1 MHRSLR
7 HICGATLAVA
17 LAAITPAMPA
27 SAATPSPGQ
36 QVAAQDAAARFVGHD
51 VFTTLEVIDAR
62 RFYIAP
68 REGDNG
74 ITHIATNAALPWD
87 ASVDY
92 TLDGPSATGA
102 QVHGAKGMVGIHV
115 HIQPNNLAQ
124 GDMQRFARQLRP
136 VVVFTIPTRDC
147 TDISADEGVSLTQ
160 SGQSTVVT
168 ATANPGE
175 AVDFRVYADA
185 KRFSMSPVALA
196 ALSADTPDHYASAL
210 RTLADQSGRLTSS
223 IDADA
228 SAQAANG
235 AHAELIATLATL
247 RDQERALAKSA
258 IEERTANHQRAFRD
272 YMAAYVGSYTNHLSG
287 SIGTK
292 TQLSAL
298 MGTAGEL
305 KGDTPLAHAVTGLA
319 TAVNELSDAHQHTGA
334 ADEVD
339 RIIQRIRQQ
348 GTQGLAEELKKT
360 AGEQTRIGAKEYSA
374 GQSQLS
380 QAMIPYSMA
389 YTDAYTAHLDT
400 LAGGNVGAAAQFEQ
414 QAIEQTNADN
424 ATDPTLSGDMQGV
437 NAAMAT
443 LASAREHTGA
453 GSAARQVLLRFSG
466 RFGGDSAGTDG
477 VEPINEM
484 QPALRHSPLAQQA
497 YRDWYTYSIGG
508 RAEMLRVKRIAA
520 ARAEEQ
526 KARSANGGDDMST
539 LVSASNDDASAD
551 VAKYAGS
558 VTKSLGGGGSTA
570 TAQGGGSATHTG
582 GGSIPESE
590 RLATQLGY
598 SGLANHQLIVP
609 STQHLIDETVQIGSM
624 AQALSAAADAM
635 GADGALGRQVAAS
648 GAVQAGEASA
658 LDSRMVI
665 VTNPLR

>member
-7 HICGATLAVA
+7 HICGATLVVA

-68 REGDNG
+68 REGGNG

-87 ASVDY
+87 VSVDY

-102 QVHGAKGMVGIHV
+102 QVRGAKGMVGVHV

-160 SGQSTVVT
+160 SGQSTVVA
-168 ATANPGE
+168 ATANPSE

-223 IDADA
+223 IDDDA

-235 AHAELIATLATL
+235 AHAELIATLTTL

-258 IEERTANHQRAFRD
+258 IAERTASHQRAFHD
-272 YMAAYVGSYTNHLSG
+272 YMAAYVGSYTTHLSG
-287 SIGTK
+287 SIGTT

-305 KGDTPLAHAVTGLA
+305 KGDTPLEHAVTGLA

-424 ATDPTLSGDMQGV
+424 TTDPTLSGDMQDV

-453 GSAARQVLLRFSG
+453 GSAARQILLRFSG

-508 RAEMLRVKRIAA
+508 RAEMLRAKRIAE

-558 VTKSLGGGGSTA
+558 VTKSLGGGGAASSQGSGGTGRHS
-570 TAQGGGSATHTG
+570 AQSA
-582 GGSIPESE
+582 IPESE
-590 RLATQLGY
+590 RLATQLGI

-609 STQHLIDETVQIGSM
+609 DSQRLIDETVQLGSM
-624 AQALSAAADAM
+624 APALHAAADAM
-635 GADGALGRQVAAS
+635 SSRGELGKRMAAS
-648 GAVQAGEASA
+648 GVMQAGEASA
-658 LDSRMVI
+658 LDSRFVM
-665 VTNPLR
+665 VTNPTR

>member
-160 SGQSTVVT
+160 SGQSTVVA

-228 SAQAANG
+228 STQAVNG

-258 IEERTANHQRAFRD
+258 IEERTASHQRAFRD

-508 RAEMLRVKRIAA
+508 RAEMLRAKRIAA

-558 VTKSLGGGGSTA
+558 VTKSLGGGDSTA

-648 GAVQAGEASA
+648 GAVQAGEATA

-665 VTNPLR
+665 VTTPLR

>member
-17 LAAITPAMPA
+17 LAAVTPAMPA

-160 SGQSTVVT
+160 SGQSTVVA

-228 SAQAANG
+228 SAQTANG

-247 RDQERALAKSA
+247 RDQERALAKST
-258 IEERTANHQRAFRD
+258 IEERTASHHRAFRD

-508 RAEMLRVKRIAA
+508 RAEMLRAKRIAA

-539 LVSASNDDASAD
+539 LVSVSNDDASAD

-558 VTKSLGGGGSTA
+558 VTKSLGGGDSTA

>member
-102 QVHGAKGMVGIHV
+102 QVHGAKGIVGIHV

-160 SGQSTVVT
+160 SGQSTVVA

-228 SAQAANG
+228 SAQTANG

-508 RAEMLRVKRIAA
+508 RAEMLRAKRIAE

-539 LVSASNDDASAD
+539 LVSASNDNASAD

-648 GAVQAGEASA
+648 GAVQAGEDSA

-665 VTNPLR
+665 VPNPLR

>member
-160 SGQSTVVT
+160 SGQSTVVA
-168 ATANPGE
+168 ATTNPGE

-228 SAQAANG
+228 STQAANG

-508 RAEMLRVKRIAA
+508 RAEMLRAKRIAA

-558 VTKSLGGGGSTA
+558 VTKSLGGGGSPA
-570 TAQGGGSATHTG
+570 TAQGGGSTTHTG

>member
-102 QVHGAKGMVGIHV
+102 QVDGAKGMVGIHV

-160 SGQSTVVT
+160 SGQSTVVA

-228 SAQAANG
+228 STQAANG

-508 RAEMLRVKRIAA
+508 RAEMLRAKRIAA

>member
-68 REGDNG
+68 REGGNG

-92 TLDGPSATGA
+92 TLDGPSATGV

-160 SGQSTVVT
+160 SGQSTMVA

-228 SAQAANG
+228 STQAANG

-258 IEERTANHQRAFRD
+258 IEERTANHQRAFHD

-508 RAEMLRVKRIAA
+508 RAEMLRAKRIAA

-570 TAQGGGSATHTG
+570 TAQGGGSTTHTG

>member
-160 SGQSTVVT
+160 SGQSTVVA

-185 KRFSMSPVALA
+185 KRFSMSSVALA

-228 SAQAANG
+228 SAQTANG

-247 RDQERALAKSA
+247 RDQERALAKST
-258 IEERTANHQRAFRD
+258 IEERTASHQRAFRD

-305 KGDTPLAHAVTGLA
+305 KGDTSLAHAVTGLA

-508 RAEMLRVKRIAA
+508 RAEMLRAKRIAA

-539 LVSASNDDASAD
+539 LVSVSNDDASAD

-558 VTKSLGGGGSTA
+558 VTKSLGGGDSTA

-665 VTNPLR
+665 VTNPLH

>member
-160 SGQSTVVT
+160 SGQSTVVA

-228 SAQAANG
+228 SAQTANG

-258 IEERTANHQRAFRD
+258 IEERTANHQRAFHD

-508 RAEMLRVKRIAA
+508 RAEMLRAKRIAA

-539 LVSASNDDASAD
+539 LVSVSNDDASAD

-558 VTKSLGGGGSTA
+558 VTKSLGGGDSTA

>member
-27 SAATPSPGQ
+27 LAATPSPGQ

-160 SGQSTVVT
+160 SGQSTVVA

-228 SAQAANG
+228 SAQTANG

-258 IEERTANHQRAFRD
+258 IEERTASHQRAFHD

-508 RAEMLRVKRIAA
+508 RAEMLRAKRIAA

-558 VTKSLGGGGSTA
+558 VTKSLGGSGSTA

>member
-160 SGQSTVVT
+160 SGQSTVVA

-228 SAQAANG
+228 STQAANG

-414 QAIEQTNADN
+414 QAIEQTNAYN

-508 RAEMLRVKRIAA
+508 RAEMLRAKRIAA

>member
-17 LAAITPAMPA
+17 LAAVTPAMPA

-160 SGQSTVVT
+160 SGQSTVVA

-258 IEERTANHQRAFRD
+258 IEERTASHQRAFRD

-305 KGDTPLAHAVTGLA
+305 KGDTSLAHAVTGLA

-558 VTKSLGGGGSTA
+558 VTKSLGGGDSTA

-665 VTNPLR
+665 VTNSLR

>member
-17 LAAITPAMPA
+17 LAAVTPAMPA

-160 SGQSTVVT
+160 SGQSTVVA

-228 SAQAANG
+228 SAQTANG

-247 RDQERALAKSA
+247 RDQERALAKST
-258 IEERTANHQRAFRD
+258 IEERTASHQRAFRD

-305 KGDTPLAHAVTGLA
+305 KGDTSLAHAVTGLA

-508 RAEMLRVKRIAA
+508 RAEMLRAKRIAA

-539 LVSASNDDASAD
+539 LVSVSNDDASAD

-558 VTKSLGGGGSTA
+558 VTKSLGGGDSTA

-609 STQHLIDETVQIGSM
+609 SAQHLIDETVQIGSM
-624 AQALSAAADAM
+624 AQALSAAANAM

-665 VTNPLR
+665 VTNSLR

>member
-7 HICGATLAVA
+7 HICGATLVVA
-17 LAAITPAMPA
+17 LAAVIPAMPA
-27 SAATPSPGQ
+27 SAAAPSPGP

-102 QVHGAKGMVGIHV
+102 QVQGAKGMVGIHV

-160 SGQSTVVT
+160 SGQSTVVA

-185 KRFSMSPVALA
+185 KRLSMSPVALA
-196 ALSADTPDHYASAL
+196 ALSADTPDHYARAL

-228 SAQAANG
+228 SAQTANG

-508 RAEMLRVKRIAA
+508 RAEMLRAKRIAE

-648 GAVQAGEASA
+648 GAVQAGEDSA

>member
-160 SGQSTVVT
+160 SGQSTVVA

-196 ALSADTPDHYASAL
+196 ALSADTPNHYASAL

-466 RFGGDSAGTDG
+466 RFGGDSAGTDS

-508 RAEMLRVKRIAA
+508 RAEMLRAKRIAA

-539 LVSASNDDASAD
+539 LVSVSNDDASAD

>member
-160 SGQSTVVT
+160 SGQSTVVA

-228 SAQAANG
+228 SAQTANG

-508 RAEMLRVKRIAA
+508 RAEMLRAKRIAE

-648 GAVQAGEASA
+648 GAVQAGEDSA

>member
-7 HICGATLAVA
+7 RICGATLAVT

-160 SGQSTVVT
+160 SGQSTVVA

-247 RDQERALAKSA
+247 RDQERAFAKSA

-508 RAEMLRVKRIAA
+508 RAEMLRAKRIAA

>member
-17 LAAITPAMPA
+17 LAAVTPAMPA

-160 SGQSTVVT
+160 SGQSTVVA

-228 SAQAANG
+228 SAQTANG

-247 RDQERALAKSA
+247 RDQERALAKST
-258 IEERTANHQRAFRD
+258 IEERTASHQRAFRD

-305 KGDTPLAHAVTGLA
+305 KGDTSLAHAVTGLA

-424 ATDPTLSGDMQGV
+424 ATGPTLSGDMQGV

-508 RAEMLRVKRIAA
+508 RAEMLRAKRIAA

-526 KARSANGGDDMST
+526 KARSVNGGDDMST
-539 LVSASNDDASAD
+539 LVSVSNDDASAD

-558 VTKSLGGGGSTA
+558 VTKSLGGGDSTA

-624 AQALSAAADAM
+624 AQALSAAANAM

>member
-7 HICGATLAVA
+7 RICGATLAVA
-17 LAAITPAMPA
+17 LAAVTPAMPA

-160 SGQSTVVT
+160 SGQSTVVA

-228 SAQAANG
+228 SAQTANG

-258 IEERTANHQRAFRD
+258 IEERTASHQRAFRD

-305 KGDTPLAHAVTGLA
+305 KGDTSLAHAVTGLA

-508 RAEMLRVKRIAA
+508 RAEMLRAKRIAA

-539 LVSASNDDASAD
+539 LVSVSNDDASAD

-558 VTKSLGGGGSTA
+558 VTKSLGGGDSTA

>member
-160 SGQSTVVT
+160 SGQSTVVA

-228 SAQAANG
+228 STQAVNG

-258 IEERTANHQRAFRD
+258 IEERTASHQRAFHD

-508 RAEMLRVKRIAA
+508 RAEMLRAKRIAA

>member
-68 REGDNG
+68 REGGNG

-160 SGQSTVVT
+160 SGQSTMVA

-228 SAQAANG
+228 STQAANG

-258 IEERTANHQRAFRD
+258 IEERTANHQRAFHD

-508 RAEMLRVKRIAA
+508 RAEMLRAKRIAA

-570 TAQGGGSATHTG
+570 TAQGGGSTTHTG

>member
-160 SGQSTVVT
+160 SGQSTVVA

-508 RAEMLRVKRIAA
+508 RAEMLRAKRIAA

>member
-17 LAAITPAMPA
+17 LAAITPSMPA

-160 SGQSTVVT
+160 SGQSTVVA

-258 IEERTANHQRAFRD
+258 IEERTANHQRAFHD

-508 RAEMLRVKRIAA
+508 RAEMLRAKRIAA

-539 LVSASNDDASAD
+539 LVSVSNDDASAD

-558 VTKSLGGGGSTA
+558 VTKSLGGGDSTA

>member
-160 SGQSTVVT
+160 SGQSTVVA

-196 ALSADTPDHYASAL
+196 ALSANTPDHYASAL

-228 SAQAANG
+228 SAQTANG

-247 RDQERALAKSA
+247 RDQERALAKST
-258 IEERTANHQRAFRD
+258 IEERTASHQRAFRD

-508 RAEMLRVKRIAA
+508 RAEMLRAKRIAA

-539 LVSASNDDASAD
+539 LVSVSNDDASAD

-558 VTKSLGGGGSTA
+558 VTKSLGGGDSTA

-635 GADGALGRQVAAS
+635 GADGALGRQVATS

-665 VTNPLR
+665 VTNPLH

>member
-102 QVHGAKGMVGIHV
+102 QVHGAKGIVGIHV

-160 SGQSTVVT
+160 SGQSTVVA

-228 SAQAANG
+228 SAQTANG

-258 IEERTANHQRAFRD
+258 IEERTASHQRAFHD

-484 QPALRHSPLAQQA
+484 QPALRHSPLSQQA

-508 RAEMLRVKRIAA
+508 RAEMLRAKRIAA

-570 TAQGGGSATHTG
+570 TAQGGGSATHMG

>member
-102 QVHGAKGMVGIHV
+102 QVHGAKGIVGIHV

-160 SGQSTVVT
+160 SGQSTVVA

-228 SAQAANG
+228 SAQTANG

-258 IEERTANHQRAFRD
+258 IEERTASHQRAFHD

-508 RAEMLRVKRIAA
+508 RAEMLRAKRIAA

>member
-27 SAATPSPGQ
+27 LAATPSPGQ

-160 SGQSTVVT
+160 SGQSTVVA

-228 SAQAANG
+228 SAQTANG

-247 RDQERALAKSA
+247 RDQERALAKST
-258 IEERTANHQRAFRD
+258 IEERTASHQRAFHD
-272 YMAAYVGSYTNHLSG
+272 YMAPYVGSYTNHLSG

-508 RAEMLRVKRIAA
+508 RAEMLRAKRIAA

-539 LVSASNDDASAD
+539 LVSVSNDDASAD

-558 VTKSLGGGGSTA
+558 VTKSLGGGDSTA

-624 AQALSAAADAM
+624 AQALSAAANAM

>member
-27 SAATPSPGQ
+27 LAATPSPGQ

-160 SGQSTVVT
+160 SGQSTVVA

-228 SAQAANG
+228 STQAANG

-508 RAEMLRVKRIAA
+508 RAEMLRAKRIAA

-648 GAVQAGEASA
+648 GAVQVGEASA

>member
-7 HICGATLAVA
+7 HICGATLVVA
-17 LAAITPAMPA
+17 LAAVTPAMPA

-102 QVHGAKGMVGIHV
+102 QVHGAKGIVGIHV

-160 SGQSTVVT
+160 SGQSTVVA

-210 RTLADQSGRLTSS
+210 RTLADQSERLTSS

-443 LASAREHTGA
+443 LASAREHAGA

-508 RAEMLRVKRIAA
+508 RAEMLRAKRIAA

>member
-7 HICGATLAVA
+7 RICGATLAVA
-17 LAAITPAMPA
+17 LAAVTPAMPA

-160 SGQSTVVT
+160 SGQSTVVA

-228 SAQAANG
+228 SAQTANG

-247 RDQERALAKSA
+247 RDQERALAKST
-258 IEERTANHQRAFRD
+258 IEERTASHQRAFRD

-305 KGDTPLAHAVTGLA
+305 KGDTSLAHAVTGLA

-508 RAEMLRVKRIAA
+508 RAEMLRAKRIAA

-539 LVSASNDDASAD
+539 LVSVSNDDASAD

-558 VTKSLGGGGSTA
+558 VTKSLGGGDSTA

>member
-27 SAATPSPGQ
+27 LAATPSPGQ

-74 ITHIATNAALPWD
+74 ITHIATNAALPWGV
-87 ASVDY
+87 SVDY

-102 QVHGAKGMVGIHV
+102 QVHGAKGIVGIHV

-160 SGQSTVVT
+160 SGQSTVVA

-228 SAQAANG
+228 SAQTANG

-247 RDQERALAKSA
+247 RDQERALAKST
-258 IEERTANHQRAFRD
+258 IEERTASHQRAFHD

-508 RAEMLRVKRIAA
+508 RAEMLRAKRIAA

-539 LVSASNDDASAD
+539 LVSVSNDDASAD

-558 VTKSLGGGGSTA
+558 VTKSLGGGDSTA

-624 AQALSAAADAM
+624 AQALSAAANAM

>member
-160 SGQSTVVT
+160 SGQSTVVA

-228 SAQAANG
+228 STQAANG

-508 RAEMLRVKRIAA
+508 RAEMLRAKRIAA

-648 GAVQAGEASA
+648 GAVQVGEASA

>member
-27 SAATPSPGQ
+27 LAATPSPGQ

-102 QVHGAKGMVGIHV
+102 QVHGAKGIVGIHV

-160 SGQSTVVT
+160 SGQSTVVA

-228 SAQAANG
+228 SAQTANG

-247 RDQERALAKSA
+247 RDQERALAKST
-258 IEERTANHQRAFRD
+258 IEERTASHQRAFHD

-508 RAEMLRVKRIAA
+508 RAEMLRAKRIAA

-539 LVSASNDDASAD
+539 LVSVSNDDASAD

-558 VTKSLGGGGSTA
+558 VTKSLGGGDSTA

-624 AQALSAAADAM
+624 AQALSAAANAM

>member
-87 ASVDY
+87 VSVDY

-102 QVHGAKGMVGIHV
+102 QVHGAKGIVGIHV

-160 SGQSTVVT
+160 SGQSTVVA

-228 SAQAANG
+228 SAQTANG

-508 RAEMLRVKRIAA
+508 RAEMLRAKRIAE

-648 GAVQAGEASA
+648 GAVQAGEDSA

>member
-7 HICGATLAVA
+7 RICGATLAVA

-102 QVHGAKGMVGIHV
+102 QVHGAKGIVGIHV

-160 SGQSTVVT
+160 SGQSTVVA

-228 SAQAANG
+228 SAQTANG

-258 IEERTANHQRAFRD
+258 IEERTASHQRAFRD

-484 QPALRHSPLAQQA
+484 QPALRHLPLAQQA

-508 RAEMLRVKRIAA
+508 RAEMLRAKRIAE
-520 ARAEEQ
+520 ARVEEQ

-648 GAVQAGEASA
+648 GAVQAGEDSA

>member
-160 SGQSTVVT
+160 SGQSTVVA

-228 SAQAANG
+228 STQAANG

-389 YTDAYTAHLDT
+389 YTDAYTTHLDT

-508 RAEMLRVKRIAA
+508 RAEMLRAKRIAA

>member
-102 QVHGAKGMVGIHV
+102 QVHGAKGIVGIHV

-160 SGQSTVVT
+160 SGQSTVVA

-228 SAQAANG
+228 SAQTANG

-508 RAEMLRVKRIAA
+508 RAEMLRAKRIAA

-648 GAVQAGEASA
+648 GAVQAGEDSA

>member
-7 HICGATLAVA
+7 HICGATLVVA

-68 REGDNG
+68 REGGNG

-87 ASVDY
+87 VSVDY

-102 QVHGAKGMVGIHV
+102 QVRGAKGMVGVHV

-147 TDISADEGVSLTQ
+147 TDISADEGVSLAQ

-210 RTLADQSGRLTSS
+210 HTLAEQSGRLTSS

-235 AHAELIATLATL
+235 AHAELIATLTKL

-258 IEERTANHQRAFRD
+258 IAERTASHQRAFHD
-272 YMAAYVGSYTNHLSG
+272 YMAAYVGSYTTHLSG

-424 ATDPTLSGDMQGV
+424 TTDPTLSGDMQGV
-437 NAAMAT
+437 DAAMAT

-453 GSAARQVLLRFSG
+453 GSAARQILLRFSG

-477 VEPINEM
+477 AEPINEM

-508 RAEMLRVKRIAA
+508 RAEMLRAKRIAE
-520 ARAEEQ
+520 ARAKEQ

-598 SGLANHQLIVP
+598 SGLANHQLIAP

-648 GAVQAGEASA
+648 GVVQAGEASA

-665 VTNPLR
+665 ITNPLR

>member
-160 SGQSTVVT
+160 SGQSTVVA

-210 RTLADQSGRLTSS
+210 LTLAGQSGRLTSS

-228 SAQAANG
+228 STQAVNG

-258 IEERTANHQRAFRD
+258 IEERTASHQRAFHD

-508 RAEMLRVKRIAA
+508 RAEMLRAKRIAA

-570 TAQGGGSATHTG
+570 TAQGGGSTTHTG

>member
-17 LAAITPAMPA
+17 LAAITPALPA
-27 SAATPSPGQ
+27 LAATPSPGQ

-160 SGQSTVVT
+160 SGQSTVVA

-228 SAQAANG
+228 STQAANG

-508 RAEMLRVKRIAA
+508 RAEMLRAKRIAA

-558 VTKSLGGGGSTA
+558 VTKSLGGSGSTA

-635 GADGALGRQVAAS
+635 GADGALGRQVVAS